1 MHTYVNARKLIQQY
15 KSTYCVAESA
25 ISHGTG
31 LIGSGSNGLNT
42 GGPLTGM
49 YGVSW

>member
-15 KSTYCVAESA
+15 KSTNSVAESA
-25 ISHGTG
+25 IPHRTG
-31 LIGSGSNGLNT
+31 LTGSVSNGLNT

-49 YGVSW
+49 HGVSW